1 MKTLFP
7 RPLGPTDRLEANAFP
22 LMALC
27 LLVLMGLGW
36 GLDYALL
43 KIASEAQLPS
53 LGVAAVLS
61 LGGGLVLITVS
72 CSRRR
77 AVAITTG
84 HLRYYAICGL
94 LSTAGP
100 LYFQMLVAQHIPV
113 GVLAIVVTTAPV
125 FTYLFAWLLRL
136 EHHSWRRIAGI
147 GFGLAAALLLLA
159 PDASQPHP
167 EMRFWVGTAFI
178 VPILYALYHVF
189 AASRRP
195 ERLDSIQAAAGAF
208 LAAGTLVLP
217 ATLLRNDLAFLLA
230 PWGQGHWA
238 MIALLVIYSLLGVMF
253 FVMLQLVGPVLVS
266 LTNFI
271 GVIAGV
277 GWGMLIFG
285 EQPTVWV
292 IASLGLL
299 ILALI
304 LTVTFCRDQEASDDQ
319 RASALG

>member
-1 MKTLFP
+1 MKILFP
-7 RPLGPTDRLEANAFP
+7 RALGPTGRSESNTFP

-43 KIASEAQLPS
+43 KIAAEAQLPS

-61 LGGGLVLITVS
+61 LGGGLALITVS
-72 CSRRR
+72 WARRR
-77 AVAITTG
+77 VVPISG
-84 HLRYYAICGL
+84 RHLRYYAICGL

-113 GVLAIVVTTAPV
+113 GVLAIVVTMAPV
-125 FTYLFAWLLRL
+125 FTYFFARLLQL
-136 EHHSWRRIAGI
+136 ERHSWRRVAGI

-159 PDASQPHP
+159 PDASLPHT
-167 EMRFWVGTAFI
+167 EMRLWVGIGFM

-195 ERLDSIQAAAGAF
+195 ESLDSMQAATGAF
-208 LAAGTLVLP
+208 LAAGILVLP
-217 ATLLRNDLAFLLA
+217 AALLRDELSFLLA
-230 PWGQGHWA
+230 PWGVGHWA
-238 MIALLVIYSLLGVMF
+238 MMALLFMYSLLGVMF
-253 FVMLQLVGPVLVS
+253 FLMLQLVGPVLVS

-285 EQPTVWV
+285 EQPTAWV
-292 IASLGLL
+292 IGSLGLL

-304 LTVTFCRDQEASDDQ
+304 LTITYRRDQEAAHHQ
-319 RASALG
+319 